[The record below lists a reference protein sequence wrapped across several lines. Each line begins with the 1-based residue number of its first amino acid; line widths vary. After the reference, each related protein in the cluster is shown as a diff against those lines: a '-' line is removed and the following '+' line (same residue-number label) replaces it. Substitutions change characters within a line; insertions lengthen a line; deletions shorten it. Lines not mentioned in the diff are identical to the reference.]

1 MTFRK
6 RLSSKQR
13 EELYD
18 AEAAKA
24 QAAERG
30 DLPIC
35 NICDLPV
42 NGATQAW
49 DESHQK
55 HKPRWLGGSVEGISH
70 RRCNRDWNNR
80 HDTPLY
86 AKSNRQRQKNI
97 GARVPQQIIPGGIGD
112 KFKKRMDGTVV
123 LRSTNEPWRPGQ

>member
-18 AEAAKA
+18 AEIAKA
-24 QAAERG
+24 QAADRG

-55 HKPRWLGGSVEGISH
+55 HKPRWLGGSVDGISH
-70 RRCNRDWNNR
+70 RKCNRDWNNR
-80 HDTPLY
+80 HDTPLF
-86 AKSNRQRQKNI
+86 AKSNRQRQRYI
-97 GARVPQQIIPGGIGD
+97 GAKRTSSAMSGGRD
-112 KFKKRMDGTVV
+112 DNLKKRMDGSVV
-123 LRSTNEPWRPGQ
+123 LRSTGEPWRPGQ